1 MMLQQMKSSITSCLK
16 GIFSLSVAVLLTVSL
31 SSCQKD
37 DQYEKKEKAV
47 LTVRV
52 YNGLNP
58 LGNMVSKYV
67 VSHKDTDKWSSL
79 YLEEKDGWG
88 LEDGFEYS
96 VLTWRLWYKQTMLMM
111 DGPSFV
117 YRFRKVL
124 KKTKAEPLTMDDI
137 LWDIW

>member
-1 MMLQQMKSSITSCLK
+1 MKTLIASLIKSIVYLA
-16 GIFSLSVAVLLTVSL
+16 LAVVFTIGF

-58 LGNMVSKYV
+58 LGNMVSEYV

-88 LEDGFEYS
+88 LEEGFEYS
-96 VLTWRLWYKQTMLMM
+96 VLTWKFWYKEPMM

-137 LWDIW
+137 LWNIW